1 MINPEKKFIFNADQ
15 SFTANLENVI
25 YINWSVPRDLPYFEG
40 HFPGNPV
47 LPAVALL
54 DLSLVIVNQIDSK
67 LESMFLTIK
76 SAKFSEVIRPED
88 LLSIKVKRDSTS
100 QLWSMEFTNQN
111 DITVS
116 KLVFQ
121 VT

>member
-1 MINPEKKFIFNADQ
+1 MINPENIFIFNTNQ
-15 SFTANLENVI
+15 SFTANLENEVQI
-25 YINWSVPRDLPYFEG
+25 KWSVPKDLPYFKG

-54 DLSLVIVNQIDSK
+54 DLSLVIVNRIDSK

-88 LLSIKVKRDSTS
+88 LLSVKVRRDPLNQS
-100 QLWSMEFTNQN
+100 WSMEFTNQN

-121 VT
+121 AT